1 MACRVFFVPNTNEE
15 VVDRVDA
22 ANGRRSKLFDQMSNI
37 VGKAKAYTKYLRT
50 ETPTFKNFF
59 RGSEFTDSNNEPSLV
74 ERGLDFYFVNGDQS
88 KLAISKNEF
97 SSEYLQQSE
106 VLQQTATDR
115 PSLDK
120 VNDQAKVF
128 LQKLG
133 VSLKEV
139 DEITDANGNK
149 LNAVAKASMAT
160 KTVEFIQDKI
170 DATSLPEEAAHFM
183 VRILKNSGSPLYNS
197 ALKRIKDYQLYE
209 DTYNEYKDNSL
220 YQDADGNPNVDKI
233 TEEAVGKLVS
243 EMFTDMA
250 DGIKSETR
258 YDYNR
263 ELKWYQKVL
272 LKLREIIE
280 TLIGQ
285 DPFFEI
291 AFEMLEGE
299 VSQYYKDEVASMQQT
314 GEDFL
319 QVDKSIPKQKQIV
332 KQLEDMGKAVSLKE
346 LGLDEIEGLDSRLVE
361 EGEET
366 IMRYTYT
373 DPKTGKVTTFTNRVT
388 DQSKLAFIKKQGLE
402 KARKANIASKD
413 LAEGGTLLHGAS
425 QKLVEMHASKADNL
439 QVKSLTGAKVATS
452 MAAATADM
460 KTDPTLKNTTLD
472 PKVKLSKGVKS
483 IINEISDLQK
493 EIDGKGQATIM
504 TEVPVFDTLS
514 STAGTIDLIAV
525 FSDGSVGIYDF
536 KFMSPPARYTK
547 GYGTKK
553 SLVLDPTQAKLDSYN
568 AQIGQYKRMLIDN
581 YGIENVRRSRIV
593 PAHVQYKLTKSGN
606 NYKRTNVINVV
617 EMGAEQSEFMRQLAV
632 AGETTNFKGINKL
645 LKDLQRRKERLQTQY
660 KEAKGKDKL
669 AVNENIKRIDRQ
681 MQGLLVD
688 GRIAVVLQDIASG
701 LQTIDRRLSIN
712 DPKDKDYL
720 ETREL
725 IDILDDF
732 GMYEG
737 LAQDVSEYF
746 VDMPDGESKTKLQ
759 TLIAIAGTEVAKST
773 IAAKTKMH
781 ERLIDLGTDSD
792 IDITEKS
799 KRLDL
804 LDRYM
809 ASMSDSPNPV
819 VRLAHAEIKKSL
831 NRTEQESRRVDE
843 KMTYAHTKVQEWAKQ
858 NNTTVSKAFDK
869 LINTKTG
876 NLTARV
882 KKEFYEEIKE
892 RQDRGEAADI
902 AWLKKHLKP
911 KDGSKKLY
919 NEWLVNAKKNAQTF
933 HPDIKDENGKLIKS
947 QANARNNYIKSFKNR
962 FDVFNSPQAYLSD
975 GWSVFLEITPEA
987 LQDNKSAEFAELEQ
1001 PENKALLFYYNNYV
1015 EVNREIRDAIGTYI
1029 PENFV
1034 SNMQDGWLEMAF
1046 NEGLFAALKGSKE
1059 YLDRQFTHRND
1070 QGDALG
1076 VLDSEGNL
1084 ISRIPIPGMVALRD
1098 SKGNIDNSLKSKDL
1112 TRSLMLY
1119 ARGAYNFKHMNA
1131 IEANIIG
1138 MSEILSDPQFSEE
1151 TKTNGV
1157 GKIIR
1162 RDGVAQTGAVSPETI
1177 AYFNSM
1183 KDFYLYGHTTQGKDV
1198 EIGGVSMKRA
1208 VKSMMAVYSAKVL
1221 ALPVLPG
1228 ISARIAGE
1236 VNMVINGVDGLHY
1249 TNKQR
1254 RKAEIEMLKNY
1265 KEVRA
1270 FANYFNVYQQGTS
1283 WKRHQ
1288 DTAMRKG
1295 NKYLNLEFLYG
1306 PLRQADENV
1315 EDVLTR
1321 AMGYNHGID
1330 KEGNL
1335 QRIED
1340 LPKGSKNLVELTTFN
1355 KKTGKFLIEG
1365 LTETSYID
1373 FQARVKSVAGK
1384 IKGRMDNSDI
1394 KGYEVHLLGQASMHF
1409 KGWMPDLVRSHFGGT
1424 KYDFNLKTLDE
1435 GRFVGTGKE
1444 LFREAWNNEKT
1455 LASNLKSTLGASAD
1469 LVLQLMYLKKYQG
1482 DPKRRAEM
1490 QAKNK
1495 WTDAQEE
1502 AYQLKRQS
1510 LTMEMEMFKRESTDP
1525 RIKAMTDVDAYA
1537 AMRSRSINQTLT
1549 QFRALI
1555 AAYGILSML
1564 GAIGPD
1570 DDKWIQQNKAARIT
1584 MKALFK
1590 AQLELGFV
1598 INPSDIVGM
1607 IRSPFPVIG
1616 VILDA
1621 QKVVTNGVQE
1631 SWDLINGVENK
1642 RDKTPLGYHTFKF
1655 FPGFS
1660 KLRQMIEIYD
1670 QDKKNPYDFDSRKMY

>member
-59 RGSEFTDSNNEPSLV
+59 RGSEFTDSNNEPSLI

-183 VRILKNSGSPLYNS
+183 VRILKNSKSPLYNS
-197 ALKRIKDYQLYE
+197 ALKRIKNYQLYE
-209 DTYNEYKDNSL
+209 DTYNEYKDHPL

-233 TEEAVGKLVS
+233 TEEAIGKLVS

-746 VDMPDGESKTKLQ
+746 V
-759 TLIAIAGTEVAKST
+759 
-773 IAAKTKMH
+773 
-781 ERLIDLGTDSD
+781 
-792 IDITEKS
+792 
-799 KRLDL
+799 
-804 LDRYM
+804 
-809 ASMSDSPNPV
+809 
-819 VRLAHAEIKKSL
+819 EIKTF
-831 NRTEQESRRVDE
+831 RFT
-843 KMTYAHTKVQEWAKQ
+843 
-858 NNTTVSKAFDK
+858 
-869 LINTKTG
+869 
-876 NLTARV
+876 
-882 KKEFYEEIKE
+882 
-892 RQDRGEAADI
+892 RQ
-902 AWLKKHLKP
+902 
-911 KDGSKKLY
+911 
-919 NEWLVNAKKNAQTF
+919 V
-933 HPDIKDENGKLIKS
+933 
-947 QANARNNYIKSFKNR
+947 
-962 FDVFNSPQAYLSD
+962 
-975 GWSVFLEITPEA
+975 
-987 LQDNKSAEFAELEQ
+987 
-1001 PENKALLFYYNNYV
+1001 
-1015 EVNREIRDAIGTYI
+1015 
-1029 PENFV
+1029 
-1034 SNMQDGWLEMAF
+1034 
-1046 NEGLFAALKGSKE
+1046 
-1059 YLDRQFTHRND
+1059 
-1070 QGDALG
+1070 
-1076 VLDSEGNL
+1076 
-1084 ISRIPIPGMVALRD
+1084 
-1098 SKGNIDNSLKSKDL
+1098 
-1112 TRSLMLY
+1112 
-1119 ARGAYNFKHMNA
+1119 
-1131 IEANIIG
+1131 
-1138 MSEILSDPQFSEE
+1138 
-1151 TKTNGV
+1151 
-1157 GKIIR
+1157 
-1162 RDGVAQTGAVSPETI
+1162 
-1177 AYFNSM
+1177 
-1183 KDFYLYGHTTQGKDV
+1183 
-1198 EIGGVSMKRA
+1198 
-1208 VKSMMAVYSAKVL
+1208 
-1221 ALPVLPG
+1221 
-1228 ISARIAGE
+1228 
-1236 VNMVINGVDGLHY
+1236 
-1249 TNKQR
+1249 
-1254 RKAEIEMLKNY
+1254 
-1265 KEVRA
+1265 
-1270 FANYFNVYQQGTS
+1270 
-1283 WKRHQ
+1283 
-1288 DTAMRKG
+1288 
-1295 NKYLNLEFLYG
+1295 
-1306 PLRQADENV
+1306 
-1315 EDVLTR
+1315 
-1321 AMGYNHGID
+1321 
-1330 KEGNL
+1330 
-1335 QRIED
+1335 
-1340 LPKGSKNLVELTTFN
+1340 
-1355 KKTGKFLIEG
+1355 
-1365 LTETSYID
+1365 
-1373 FQARVKSVAGK
+1373 
-1384 IKGRMDNSDI
+1384 
-1394 KGYEVHLLGQASMHF
+1394 
-1409 KGWMPDLVRSHFGGT
+1409 
-1424 KYDFNLKTLDE
+1424 
-1435 GRFVGTGKE
+1435 
-1444 LFREAWNNEKT
+1444 
-1455 LASNLKSTLGASAD
+1455 
-1469 LVLQLMYLKKYQG
+1469 
-1482 DPKRRAEM
+1482 
-1490 QAKNK
+1490 
-1495 WTDAQEE
+1495 
-1502 AYQLKRQS
+1502 
-1510 LTMEMEMFKRESTDP
+1510 
-1525 RIKAMTDVDAYA
+1525 
-1537 AMRSRSINQTLT
+1537 
-1549 QFRALI
+1549 
-1555 AAYGILSML
+1555 YGI
-1564 GAIGPD
+1564 
-1570 DDKWIQQNKAARIT
+1570 N
-1584 MKALFK
+1584 
-1590 AQLELGFV
+1590 V
-1598 INPSDIVGM
+1598 
-1607 IRSPFPVIG
+1607 
-1616 VILDA
+1616 
-1621 QKVVTNGVQE
+1621 
-1631 SWDLINGVENK
+1631 
-1642 RDKTPLGYHTFKF
+1642 
-1655 FPGFS
+1655 
-1660 KLRQMIEIYD
+1660 
-1670 QDKKNPYDFDSRKMY
+1670 

>member
-22 ANGRRSKLFDQMSNI
+22 ANGRRSQLFDKMANI

-59 RGSEFTDSNNEPSLV
+59 RGSEFIDSNNEPDLIQ
-74 ERGLDFYFVNGDQS
+74 RGLDFYFVNGNQT
-88 KLAISKNEF
+88 KLAISRTEF
-97 SSEYLQQSE
+97 SSDYLQQFE
-106 VLQQTATDR
+106 VLQQTATAR

-120 VNDQAKVF
+120 VNDQVKVF
-128 LQKLG
+128 LQKIG

-183 VRILKNSGSPLYNS
+183 VRILKNSKSPLYNS

-209 DTYNEYKDNSL
+209 DTYNEYKDHPL
-220 YQDADGNPNVDKI
+220 YQDADGNPNINKI

-243 EMFTDMA
+243 EYFTDIA
-250 DGIKSETR
+250 DEVKTETK

-272 LKLREIIE
+272 KKIKQIIE
-280 TLIGQ
+280 ALIGQ

-291 AFEMLEGE
+291 AHEMLNGE
-299 VSQYYKDEVASMQQT
+299 VNQYYKDEVASMQQT

-319 QVDKSIPKQKQIV
+319 QVDKSIPKQQQVV

-388 DQSKLAFIKKQGLE
+388 DQSKLAFIKKMGLE

-413 LAEGGTLLHGAS
+413 LAEGGTLLHGTS

-452 MAAATADM
+452 VATATANM
-460 KTDPTLKNTTLD
+460 KTDPALKNTTLD

-483 IINEISDLQK
+483 VINEISDLQK
-493 EIDGKGQATIM
+493 EIDGEGEATIM
-504 TEVPVFDTLS
+504 TEVPVFDTVS
-514 STAGTIDLIAV
+514 STAGTIDLVAV

-536 KFMSPPARYTK
+536 KFMTPPARYTK

-553 SLVLDPTQAKLDSYN
+553 SLVLDPTQVKLDSYN

-581 YGIENVRRSRIV
+581 YGVENVRRSRII
-593 PAHVQYKLTKSGN
+593 PAHIQYKLTKSGN

-645 LKDLQRRKERLQTQY
+645 LKDLSRRKERLQVQY
-660 KEAKGKDKL
+660 QEAKGKDKL
-669 AVNENIKRIDRQ
+669 AINENIKRIDRQ

-688 GRIAVVLQDIASG
+688 GRIAVVLQDIAAG
-701 LQTIDRRLSIN
+701 LQTIDKRLSVN
-712 DPKDKDYL
+712 DPTHKDYL
-720 ETREL
+720 STEEL
-725 IDILDDF
+725 IDVLDDF

-746 VDMPDGESKTKLQ
+746 VDMPEGESKTKLQ
-759 TLIAIAGTEVAKST
+759 TLIAIAGTEVAKAT
-773 IAAKTKMH
+773 TAAKTKLH
-781 ERLIDLGTDSD
+781 ERLVDLGTDSG
-792 IDITEKS
+792 IDITEKA
-799 KRLDL
+799 KRLDA

-809 ASMSDSPNPV
+809 VSMSDSPNPM
-819 VRLAHAEIKKSL
+819 VRLAHSEIRKSL

-843 KMTYAHTKVQEWAKQ
+843 KMMYAHTKVQEWAKQ
-858 NNTTVSKAFDK
+858 NGTTVAKAFDK
-869 LINTKTG
+869 LINSKTG
-876 NLTARV
+876 NLVARV
-882 KKEFYEEIKE
+882 NKEFYEEIKE
-892 RQDRGEAADI
+892 RQDRGTAEDL
-902 AWLKKHLKP
+902 AWLKKNLKP
-911 KDGSKKLY
+911 KEGAKKIY
-919 NEWLVNAKKNAQTF
+919 NEWLANAKKNAQAF
-933 HPDIKDENGKLIKS
+933 HPDIKDVNGKVIKS
-947 QANARNNYIKSFKNR
+947 QATARNNYIQRFKDR
-962 FDVFNSPQAYLSD
+962 FDVFNSPQAYLND
-975 GWSVFLEITPEA
+975 GWSVFLEITPESLEA
-987 LQDNKSAEFAELEQ
+987 NKNPEFAELEK

-1029 PENFV
+1029 PESFV
-1034 SNMQDGWLEMAF
+1034 SNMQDSWLEMAF
-1046 NEGLFAALKGSKE
+1046 NEGLFAAIKGSKE

-1076 VLDSEGNL
+1076 VLDAEGNL
-1084 ISRIPIPGMVALRD
+1084 VSRIPMPGMVALRD

-1112 TRSLMLY
+1112 TRSLMLF

-1131 IEANIIG
+1131 IEANIIA

-1162 RDGVAQTGAVSPETI
+1162 KDGVAQTGAISPETI
-1177 AYFNSM
+1177 AYFNAM

-1208 VKSMMAVYSAKVL
+1208 IKSMMSLYSAKVL
-1221 ALPVLPG
+1221 ALPVIPG
-1228 ISARIAGE
+1228 AAARVAAE
-1236 VNMVINGVDGLHY
+1236 VNMVINGTDGLHY

-1254 RKAEIEMLKNY
+1254 RKAEVEMLKNY

-1288 DTAMRKG
+1288 DAAMKKG

-1330 KEGNL
+1330 ENGNI
-1335 QRIED
+1335 QRLEA
-1340 LPKGSKNLVELTTFN
+1340 LPEGSKNLVERTTFD

-1365 LTETSYID
+1365 LTESAYID
-1373 FQARVKSVAGK
+1373 FQTRVKAVAGK

-1394 KGYEVHLLGQASMHF
+1394 KGYEVHLLGQSSMHF
-1409 KGWMPDLVRSHFGGT
+1409 KGWMPDLMRAHFGST
-1424 KYDFNLKTLDE
+1424 KFDSVLDTLDE
-1435 GRFVGTGKE
+1435 GRFTGTTKE
-1444 LFREAWNNEKT
+1444 LFREAWSNERT
-1455 LASNLKSTLGASAD
+1455 LSSNLKSSLGSAAD

-1490 QAKNK
+1490 KAKGK

-1502 AYQLKRQS
+1502 AYQLKRES
-1510 LTMEMEMFKRESTDP
+1510 LAMEMEMFKRESTDP
-1525 RIKAMTDVDAYA
+1525 RVKALTDVDAYA

-1549 QFRALI
+1549 QLRALI
-1555 AAYGILSML
+1555 ASYAILSAL

-1570 DDKWIQQNKAARIT
+1570 DDKWVAQNKATRIL
-1584 MKALFK
+1584 MKTLFK
-1590 AQLELGFV
+1590 SQLELGFV
-1598 INPSDIVGM
+1598 VNPNDIVSM

-1616 VILDA
+1616 LLLDA

-1631 SWDLINGVENK
+1631 SWELMTGVENK
-1642 RDKTPLGYHTFKF
+1642 RDKTPIGYHTLKF
-1655 FPGFS
+1655 FPGFAQFRRFYE
-1660 KLRQMIEIYD
+1660 LYQQD
-1670 QDKKNPYDFDSRKMY
+1670 QQNPYDFDSRGMY

>member
-22 ANGRRSKLFDQMSNI
+22 ANGRRSQLFDKMANI

-59 RGSEFTDSNNEPSLV
+59 RGSEFTDSNNEPDLIQ
-74 ERGLDFYFVNGDQS
+74 RGLDFYFVNGNQT
-88 KLAISKNEF
+88 KLAISRTEF
-97 SSEYLQQSE
+97 SSDYLQQFE

-115 PSLDK
+115 PSLNK

-128 LQKLG
+128 LQKIG

-160 KTVEFIQDKI
+160 KTVEFIQGKI

-183 VRILKNSGSPLYNS
+183 VRILKNSKSPLYNS

-209 DTYNEYKDNSL
+209 DTYNEYKDHPL

-233 TEEAVGKLVS
+233 TEEAIGKLVS
-243 EMFTDMA
+243 ENFTDIA
-250 DGIKSETR
+250 DKQATDAK
-258 YDYNR
+258 YDLNR

-272 LKLREIIE
+272 KKLRQIIE

-291 AFEMLEGE
+291 SREMLHGE
-299 VSQYYKDEVASMQQT
+299 VNQYYKDEVASMQQT

-319 QVDKSIPKQKQIV
+319 QVDKSIPKQKQVV

-373 DPKTGKVTTFTNRVT
+373 DPKTGKVTTFTNRVS
-388 DQSKLAFIKKQGLE
+388 DKSQLAFVKKQGLE
-402 KARKANIASKD
+402 KSKKYNERNKD
-413 LAEGGTLLHGAS
+413 LAEGGTLLHGVS
-425 QKLVEMHASKADNL
+425 QKLVEMHANKADNL
-439 QVKSLTGAKVATS
+439 QVKSLTGAKIATGTAS
-452 MAAATADM
+452 ATAAI
-460 KTDPTLKNTTLD
+460 KIDPALKNTTLD
-472 PKVKLSKGVKS
+472 PKAKLSKGVKS
-483 IINEISDLQK
+483 VINEISDLQK
-493 EIDGKGQATIM
+493 EIDKDAEATIM
-504 TEVPVFDTLS
+504 TEVPVFDPVS
-514 STAGTIDLIAV
+514 STAGTIDLVVV
-525 FSDGSVGIYDF
+525 FSDGSAGIYDF
-536 KFMSPPARYTK
+536 KFMTPIARYLSRDRKT
-547 GYGTKK
+547 
-553 SLVLDPTQAKLDSYN
+553 LVEDPTQIKLDSYN
-568 AQIGQYKRMLIDN
+568 AQIGQYKRILIDN
-581 YGIENVRRSRIV
+581 YGVENVRRSRIV
-593 PAHVQYKLTKSGN
+593 PAHVQYKDIKKGN
-606 NYKRTNVINVV
+606 SYKRTDLIRVL

-645 LKDLQRRKERLQTQY
+645 LKDLSRRRERLQVQY
-660 KEAKGKDKL
+660 QEAKGKDKL
-669 AVNENIKRIDRQ
+669 AINENIKRIDRQ

-701 LQTIDRRLSIN
+701 LQTIDKRLSVN
-712 DPKDKDYL
+712 DPKHKDYL
-720 ETREL
+720 STEEL
-725 IDILDDF
+725 IDVLDDF

-746 VDMPDGESKTKLQ
+746 VDMPEGESKTKLQ

-773 IAAKTKMH
+773 TAAKTKLH
-781 ERLIDLGTDSD
+781 ERLVDLGTESGV
-792 IDITEKS
+792 DITEKA
-799 KRLDL
+799 KRLDA

-809 ASMSDSPNPV
+809 VSMSDSPNPM
-819 VRLAHAEIKKSL
+819 VRLAHSEIRKSL

-843 KMTYAHTKVQEWAKQ
+843 KMMYAHTKVQEWAKQ
-858 NNTTVSKAFDK
+858 NGTTVAKAFDK
-869 LINTKTG
+869 LINSKTG
-876 NLTARV
+876 NLVARV
-882 KKEFYEEIKE
+882 NKEFYEEIKE
-892 RQDRGEAADI
+892 RQDRGTAEDI
-902 AWLKKHLKP
+902 AWLKKNLKP
-911 KDGSKKLY
+911 KEGAKEIY
-919 NEWLVNAKKNAQTF
+919 NEWLANAKKNAQAF
-933 HPDIKDENGKLIKS
+933 HPDIKDENGKVVKS

-975 GWSVFLEITPEA
+975 GWSVFLEITPESLEA
-987 LQDNKSAEFAELEQ
+987 NKNSEFAELEK

-1029 PENFV
+1029 PESFV
-1034 SNMQDGWLEMAF
+1034 SNMQDSWLEMAV
-1046 NEGLFAALKGSKE
+1046 NDGLFAALGGMKE

-1070 QGDALG
+1070 QGDSIG
-1076 VLDSEGNL
+1076 VLDSDGNL
-1084 ISRIPIPGMVALRD
+1084 ISRIPLPGMVALRD

-1112 TRSLMLY
+1112 TKSLMLF

-1131 IEANIIG
+1131 IEANIIA

-1162 RDGVAQTGAVSPETI
+1162 KDGVVQTGSVSPETI

-1198 EIGGVSMKRA
+1198 EILGISAKRA
-1208 VKSMMAVYSAKVL
+1208 LKAMMSTYSFKVL
-1221 ALPVLPG
+1221 ALPVIPG
-1228 ISARIAGE
+1228 AAARIAAE
-1236 VNMVINGVDGLHY
+1236 VNMVVNGVDGLHY

-1254 RKAEIEMLKNY
+1254 RNAEIEMLKNY

-1288 DTAMRKG
+1288 DAAMKKG
-1295 NKYLNLEFLYG
+1295 NKYLNLESMYG

-1330 KEGNL
+1330 ENGNL
-1335 QRIED
+1335 QRIEA
-1340 LPKGSKNLVELTTFN
+1340 LPEGSKNLVERTTFD
-1355 KKTGKFLIEG
+1355 KKTGKFSIEG
-1365 LTETSYID
+1365 LEEAAYID
-1373 FQARVKSVAGK
+1373 FQTRVKAVAGK

-1394 KGYEVHLLGQASMHF
+1394 KGYEVHMLGQAGMHF
-1409 KGWMPDLVRSHFGGT
+1409 KGWMPDLSRAYFGNT
-1424 KYDFNLKTLDE
+1424 KYDTVLDTLDE
-1435 GRFVGTGKE
+1435 GRFTGTGKE
-1444 LFREAWNNEKT
+1444 MFREAWSQERG
-1455 LASNLKSTLGASAD
+1455 LASNLKSTLGESAN

-1482 DPKRRAEM
+1482 DPKRRAELK
-1490 QAKNK
+1490 AKGK

-1502 AYQLKRQS
+1502 AYQLRRES
-1510 LTMEMEMFKRESTDP
+1510 LAMEMEMFKRESTDP
-1525 RIKAMTDVDAYA
+1525 RVKALTDVDAYA
-1537 AMRSRSINQTLT
+1537 AMRSRSINQTMTNL
-1549 QFRALI
+1549 RAII
-1555 AAYGILSML
+1555 ASYAILSAL
-1564 GAIGPD
+1564 SALGPD
-1570 DDKWIQQNKAARIT
+1570 DDKWVAQNKAVRIL
-1584 MKALFK
+1584 MKVLFK
-1590 AQLELGFV
+1590 SQLELGFV
-1598 INPSDIVGM
+1598 VNPSDIVGM

-1616 VILDA
+1616 LLIDA
-1621 QKVVTNGVQE
+1621 QKIVTNGIQE
-1631 SWDLINGVENK
+1631 TMELITGDVNK

-1655 FPGFS
+1655 VPGFNQGRRVVEIFEQD
-1660 KLRQMIEIYD
+1660 RQ
-1670 QDKKNPYDFDSRKMY
+1670 NPYDFDSRRMY